1 MLKYTISRWYI
12 FSDGSVWFM
21 DNLLCL
27 CDVRKGRSYVNANVY
42 IFSISSNGQSYLK
55 YYFLCHRSSP
65 TKRFSQVL
73 IPKSL
78 FSIFIHQNTKITTGF
93 NIHVILE
100 ERPKTLLKMF
110 LIDVGRLT
118 LPGCP
123 QDVILEHIF

>member
-1 MLKYTISRWYI
+1 MLKYTISLWYI
-12 FSDGSVWFM
+12 FPDGSVWFM
-21 DNLLCL
+21 DILLCL
-27 CDVRKGRSYVNANVY
+27 CYVWKGRSYVNANVY
-42 IFSISSNGQSYLK
+42 VSSISSNGQFFLK

-65 TKRFSQVL
+65 SKRFSQVS
-73 IPKSL
+73 IATSL

-100 ERPKTLLKMF
+100 ERPKILLKIF
-110 LIDVGRLT
+110 FVDVDRLT